1 MLDQILSLD
10 RELFLK
16 VNNGLSHP
24 WMDGLCLLFRN
35 QVTWYPLYAVF
46 IFFIIRNYKKES
58 WKILLGVGLM
68 VLCSD
73 QFSANLVKHTFMRA
87 RPCVEPLLAG
97 KVLHLT
103 GSCNGYSFI
112 SAHATNHFA
121 LAIFLAYCFGQ
132 VKILLPILLFWA
144 ACIAFSQVYV
154 GVHYPLDVTVGAL
167 CGVLF
172 GLAFSRYVFKYVKEV
187 V

>member
-1 MLDQILSLD
+1 MLDQLLSLD

-24 WMDGLCLLFRN
+24 MLNQICLLFRN
-35 QVTWYPLYAVF
+35 QITWYPMYA
-46 IFFIIRNYKKES
+46 FFIYYLIRQYKTES

-73 QFSANLVKHTFMRA
+73 QFSANLVKNTFMRL
-87 RPCVEPLLAG
+87 RPCAEPLLAG
-97 KVLHLT
+97 KVISLT

-121 LAIFLAYCFGQ
+121 LAIFLAYCFKR
-132 VKILLPILLFWA
+132 VKWLLPALLVWA
-144 ACIAFSQVYV
+144 FFISFSQVYV
-154 GVHYPLDVTVGAL
+154 GKHYPLDVFVGGM
-167 CGVLF
+167 CGILF
-172 GLAFSRYVFKYVKEV
+172 GVAFSRYVFKFVKV
-187 V
+187 TA